1 MALYCVD
8 VSSWQA
14 LGAGDG
20 WDGVICKPS
29 LGFIL

>member
-1 MALYCVD
+1 MALYGVD

-20 WDGVICKPS
+20 WDFVIAKPS
-29 LGFIL
+29 LGFML